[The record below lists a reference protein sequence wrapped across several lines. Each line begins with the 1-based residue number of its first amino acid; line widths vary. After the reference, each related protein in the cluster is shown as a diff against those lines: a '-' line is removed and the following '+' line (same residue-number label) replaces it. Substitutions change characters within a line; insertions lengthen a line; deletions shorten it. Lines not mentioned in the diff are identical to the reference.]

1 MCANLRF
8 GFLSKLYWMK
18 LMWWWCFFLSFLSRP
33 CQYVTN
39 NNKIIIIIIIKG
51 DRCRGREES
60 LPGVTRSCW
69 HDLRVSGCPAAQIF
83 TGELTGKFQTA
94 NLKYFHFQTLNS
106 ISAEK
111 NSTII
116 FPFPMDLVGHLFNKN
131 WFFSRILKK
140 KRWKKKKKAI
150 FHHYIYYRESTV
162 SGLSIILK
170 RMIRKE
176 SVRII
181 PNIEYYIL
189 PFNYRR

>member
-1 MCANLRF
+1 MIAAEGEKKASQALREAADTI
-8 GFLSKLYWMK
+8 S
-18 LMWWWCFFLSFLSRP
+18 
-33 CQYVTN
+33 
-39 NNKIIIIIIIKG
+39 
-51 DRCRGREES
+51 ES
-60 LPGVTRSCW
+60 
-69 HDLRVSGCPAAQIF
+69 PAALQLRYLQVRLRAGKQTRRNIF
-83 TGELTGKFQTA
+83 NSQ
-94 NLKYFHFQTLNS
+94 FQTLNS

>member
-1 MCANLRF
+1 MIAAEGEKKASQALREAADTI
-8 GFLSKLYWMK
+8 S
-18 LMWWWCFFLSFLSRP
+18 
-33 CQYVTN
+33 
-39 NNKIIIIIIIKG
+39 
-51 DRCRGREES
+51 ES
-60 LPGVTRSCW
+60 
-69 HDLRVSGCPAAQIF
+69 PAALQLRYLQVRLRGGKQTRRNIF
-83 TGELTGKFQTA
+83 NSQ
-94 NLKYFHFQTLNS
+94 FQTLNS